1 MIMNFVNSQLFKD
14 VQMAEIFAD
23 SKTFAD
29 AVPNLSWQS
38 ASELYQLVGPLQGEK
53 LREFVMSHFSF
64 ANQAIPMAKLNTTSV
79 NQYILDLWPH
89 LHRCADSD
97 LSSSLMPLQF
107 DYIVPGGRFQEI
119 YYWDSYFTALGLE
132 DIGDLATIE
141 AMVNNFIDLQK
152 RNGCIPNG
160 NRVYYSSRS
169 QPPVLALMVTLL
181 WEAKYEQRKDFS
193 WLENAIAALEAEYQ
207 FWMKGCE
214 ELVDDKQATKR
225 VVKMSD
231 GAILNRYWD
240 SARSPRP
247 ESLKEDLHDAQNLS
261 ADQQLSYFQNIRA
274 ACESGWDFSSRWLSE
289 PSDLKSI
296 ETTNIVPI
304 DLNCLVYNLEKTL
317 ERFYSLINKEH
328 KSRAI
333 AELALF
339 RLEAI
344 NQYCWDNDKGVYR
357 DFNIRLNKQSP
368 IDSMAMA
375 VPLFVGAASEQQAQQ
390 VKTKLMSDFLKP
402 GGLVTTLS
410 NTPQQWDSPNGW
422 APLQWFAVK
431 GLLDYGFISEA
442 EAVMKN
448 WLSMIEMR
456 FAEDKCLLEKYNV
469 CELVSRAGGGE
480 YTVQQ
485 GFGWTNGVT
494 SRFYKLLNDSL

>member
-89 LHRCADSD
+89 LHRSADSD

-333 AELALF
+333 AEL
-339 RLEAI
+339 
-344 NQYCWDNDKGVYR
+344 
-357 DFNIRLNKQSP
+357 
-368 IDSMAMA
+368 
-375 VPLFVGAASEQQAQQ
+375 
-390 VKTKLMSDFLKP
+390 
-402 GGLVTTLS
+402 
-410 NTPQQWDSPNGW
+410 
-422 APLQWFAVK
+422 
-431 GLLDYGFISEA
+431 
-442 EAVMKN
+442 
-448 WLSMIEMR
+448 
-456 FAEDKCLLEKYNV
+456 
-469 CELVSRAGGGE
+469 
-480 YTVQQ
+480 
-485 GFGWTNGVT
+485 
-494 SRFYKLLNDSL
+494 